1 MKMYKTIK
9 RNSIFLFVV
18 TIIITTIFSCKKT
31 IIECPKS
38 GGTINFIGYDS
49 TEIDTV
55 RIYFYTKSTNFTTLR
70 DSLQYTKQTNYFE
83 YNGDTCSFH
92 FAPYNGKN
100 LTSDD
105 NSKSEIFD
113 LKVVNQFDNKIVLL
127 KDFTFSINFKKS
139 GGFDPGTNHCDS
151 PIKSYNQ
158 DGILISDNSNVY
170 INK

>member
-1 MKMYKTIK
+1 MKIYKTIK
-9 RNSIFLFVV
+9 RNTIFLFVATV
-18 TIIITTIFSCKKT
+18 IITTIFSCRKT
-31 IIECPKS
+31 IECPKS
-38 GGTINFIGYDS
+38 GGTINYIGYDS

-70 DSLQYTKQTNYFE
+70 DSLLYTKQKNYFE
-83 YNGDTCSFH
+83 YNGDTCSFN
-92 FAPYNGKN
+92 FSPLNDKN
-100 LTSDD
+100 LTSSD

-151 PIKSYNQ
+151 PINSYNQ
-158 DGILISDNSNVY
+158 DGILFSDNSNIY